1 MGVFKWHCLDRH
13 DFNEAKND
21 DESDTMRRMA
31 DPIWHAVVLAYTIRC
46 GSTVKI
52 MSAPWIIVLDQPG
65 SVLSSEII
73 DGDAGNQNER
83 RVGGVFITAPFCK
96 VTGCT
101 IRNTS
106 GVGIGVSHG
115 ARATQLI
122 GNTIEDTWMQ
132 AIGFFHREED
142 YSGSLVSQ
150 NVVRRAG
157 LDSISIGGTG
167 NVLVMQNDVADCQF
181 AGIYALTGTQDAH
194 IVGNK
199 LNDCYG
205 GVDVSWGVAGG
216 HRAGTDLT
224 HGIVI
229 ERNRVSRCM
238 GGIGTGSN
246 GTVMIGNI
254 VTDSGQGMRQTY
266 TLMGATPSVTA
277 RGSGYTVGDV
287 LRLPL
292 DGSATNLPGKVVVRE
307 VDANGGVV
315 RAEVWY
321 VGVYFTPPSNP
332 ITLAGGTGSGASITV
347 PTWNRRNAEP
357 IGMGVVDACDCII
370 TGNISGNVESAN
382 MTQKVG
388 FVVKRVFTAPV
399 RNQIFGNNFSRNAL
413 AAVTGYY
420 ANRYTTGTLTGNTI
434 GQNVT

>member
-1 MGVFKWHCLDRH
+1 MARALAATADTAMGGI
-13 DFNEAKND
+13 
-21 DESDTMRRMA
+21 S
-31 DPIWHAVVLAYTIRC
+31 P
-46 GSTVKI
+46 TV
-52 MSAPWIIVLDQPG
+52 MGAPWIIVLNQPG
-65 SVLSSEII
+65 SVLSGEII
-73 DGDAGNQNER
+73 DGDASHQNEQ
-83 RVGGVFITAPFCK
+83 RVGGVFITAPSCK
-96 VTGCT
+96 VIGCT

-142 YSGSLVSQ
+142 YSGSIVSQ
-150 NVVRRAG
+150 NVIRRAG
-157 LDSISIGGTG
+157 LDSISIGGIG
-167 NVLVMQNDVADCQF
+167 NILVMQNDVGDCQF

-194 IVGNK
+194 VVGNK
-199 LNDCYG
+199 VNRCYS

-216 HRAGTDLT
+216 HNAGTDLT

-238 GGIGTGSN
+238 GGISTGSN

-266 TLMGATPSVTA
+266 TLMGATLSVTA

-292 DGSATNLPGKVVVRE
+292 NGSATNLPGKVVVRE
-307 VDANGGVV
+307 VNANGGVV

-321 VGVYFTPPSNP
+321 VGVYFTPPPNP
-332 ITLAGGTGSGASITV
+332 IALTGGTGSGASITI

-357 IGMGVVDACDCII
+357 IGMGVVDASDCII

-382 MTQKVG
+382 MRQKVG
-388 FVVKRVFTAPV
+388 FLVKRVFTAPV

-413 AAVTGYY
+413 AGVTGYY